1 MTNEKENIAQR
12 GGSGALPTADDRDAE
27 KLRQDTI
34 VHRPPKPKVKQIAP
48 QRLLQE
54 QADNSHYF
62 SDEFQPLLKKKARR
76 ATCAPAAALL
86 S

>member
-1 MTNEKENIAQR
+1 MKNKPPLSKDEQQLFRESVA
-12 GGSGALPTADDRDAE
+12 GAK

-54 QADNSHYF
+54 QVDASYYF
-62 SDEFQPLLKKKARR
+62 QMSTSRSWKRKARR
-76 ATCAPAAALL
+76 ATCAPAAARM

>member
-1 MTNEKENIAQR
+1 MKNKPPLSKDEQQLFRESVA
-12 GGSGALPTADDRDAE
+12 GAK

-54 QADNSHYF
+54 QVDASYYF
-62 SDEFQPLLKKKARR
+62 SDEYQPQLEEEGPTR
-76 ATCAPAAALL
+76 
-86 S
+86 

>member
-1 MTNEKENIAQR
+1 MKNKPPLSQDEQQLFRESVA
-12 GGSGALPTADDRDAE
+12 GAK

-54 QADNSHYF
+54 QVDASYYF
-62 SDEFQPLLKKKARR
+62 SDEYQPQLKKKA
-76 ATCAPAAALL
+76 
-86 S
+86 

>member
-1 MTNEKENIAQR
+1 MKNKPPLSQDEQQLFRESVA
-12 GGSGALPTADDRDAE
+12 GAK

-48 QRLLQE
+48 QRCCRSRSMP
-54 QADNSHYF
+54 AII
-62 SDEFQPLLKKKARR
+62 FQMNTSRSWKKKARR
-76 ATCAPAAALL
+76 ATCAPAAARM